1 MQNKYLRL
9 KLAVRKAQKAKKEKE
24 EKMIKKAWQ
33 IKLKMIYLSQ
43 DKERNE

>member
-9 KLAVRKAQKAKKEKE
+9 KLAVRKAQKAKKEKV
-24 EKMIKKAWQ
+24 IKKAWQ

-43 DKERNE
+43 DKERK